1 MWTSFAESLPIMVKH
16 NSGSREWP
24 LPLWEKGLFFFSGG
38 QSCPGGV
45 QPGLGSR
52 KSTGTTANQNS
63 SFGPIA
69 SCPGKSYPC
78 LQNTSGTCSLYLAGG
93 SEDPVRLYFRW
104 LEKSVLLDTAFL
116 IRRYENRNGTVSQN
130 WSFSFTPETSKGKK
144 ILTLSTNVIL
154 LGITLRSCGFFV
166 IL

>member
-38 QSCPGGV
+38 QSSPGGV

-63 SFGPIA
+63 SFGPTA

-78 LQNTSGTCSLYLAGG
+78 LQNTSGTCSLYLAGC

-116 IRRYENRNGTVSQN
+116 HQKIWEPKWNSKSKLKFLLHTRNKQREKNFNTQH
-130 WSFSFTPETSKGKK
+130 
-144 ILTLSTNVIL
+144 
-154 LGITLRSCGFFV
+154 
-166 IL
+166 